1 MSQPSRTSTS
11 DDLRAVQLATIAPA
25 AVQRALDALLAES
38 LRPIL
43 VGLALFYALI
53 SVWYVGEFA
62 ATPEASSASMLE
74 LGAFGLQLSER
85 AMRPLST
92 GVFSLGLLAAA
103 VWFARNRLPA
113 ELAHPVAAVIGLA
126 VVLNCLVLI
135 VTGAEPRQTTN
146 LIFAQIGFGCLLYRF
161 RWYVLLS
168 TASIAGW
175 LWVVGA
181 RRVEPVWYHFGFALG
196 QATLFGAM
204 LLWLRLR
211 AQRRLHELFLR
222 DQVLK
227 EQLKAAH
234 AAARAAVQA
243 KSEFLANMSH
253 EIRTPMT
260 AMLGMTELLQLSD
273 LAVVQREYADTIA
286 RSGEALLQIVNDIL
300 DFSKIEAGQLSIEEI
315 GFDLAD
321 VLEDVRELLSIKARQ
336 HGLALAIDVASDL
349 PRQVRADPTRIRQVL
364 VNLVGNALKFTHEGG
379 VIVHASSREQL
390 ADGRFLLD
398 LAVED
403 TGIGIAP
410 EQRARVF
417 ESFTQADTATTR
429 RYGGTGLGLAICN
442 RLSVLMG
449 GSLSLESEVGK
460 GSTFHLTIPVSVEH
474 AALRVAA
481 ASLPPPAA
489 GSFRGRVLLVEDN
502 QENQA
507 LAVRI
512 LQHFGCHVDH
522 ASDGAEALAR
532 LEGAQYDLVFMDCH
546 MPILNGYD
554 ATRAIR
560 AKETAGQHLPIV
572 ALSASVLPEE
582 RKKCLDVG
590 MDDYVAKPFSRRD
603 LETVLS
609 RWL

>member
-1 MSQPSRTSTS
+1 MSEPTRTSTS
-11 DDLRAVQLATIAPA
+11 LDLRPVQTAVIAPA
-25 AVQRALDALLAES
+25 AVQRALDTLLAES
-38 LRPIL
+38 LRPSL

-62 ATPEASSASMLE
+62 ATPEASGAAMLE
-74 LGAFGLQLSER
+74 LGAFGLQLSAR

-92 GVFSLGLLAAA
+92 GMFSLGLLAAA
-103 VWFARNRLPA
+103 VWFSRNRLPL
-113 ELAHPVAAVIGLA
+113 EFAHPVAAVVGLA
-126 VVLNCLVLI
+126 VVLNCLVLL
-135 VTGAEPRQTTN
+135 VTGAEPRETTN

-161 RWYVLLS
+161 GWYVLLS
-168 TASIAGW
+168 TASITGW

-181 RRVEPVWYHFGFALG
+181 RRVEPIWYHFGLALG

-204 LLWLRLR
+204 VLWLRLR
-211 AQRRLHELFLR
+211 AQRRVHELFLR

-227 EQLKAAH
+227 EQLQAAH
-234 AAARAAVQA
+234 AAAQAAVRA

-260 AMLGMTELLQLSD
+260 AMLGMTELLQLSE
-273 LAVVQREYADTIA
+273 LAPAQREFADTIA

-315 GFDLAD
+315 GFDLGE
-321 VLEDVRELLSIKARQ
+321 LLQDVRELLLIKARQ
-336 HGLALAIDVASDL
+336 RGLALEIDFASEL
-349 PRQVRADPTRIRQVL
+349 PHQIRADPTRIRQVL
-364 VNLVGNALKFTHEGG
+364 VNLVGNAIKFTHEGG
-379 VIVHASSREQL
+379 VILRASSRERL
-390 ADGRFLLD
+390 ADDSFLLD
-398 LAVED
+398 LAVAD
-403 TGIGIAP
+403 SGIGIPA
-410 EQRARVF
+410 EQRGRVF
-417 ESFTQADTATTR
+417 EAFTQADTSTTR

-449 GSLSLESEVGK
+449 GALSLESELGK
-460 GSTFHLTIPVSVEH
+460 GSTFHLTIPVRVDTG
-474 AALRVAA
+474 AAQVKAE
-481 ASLPPPAA
+481 SLPAPAA
-489 GSFRGRVLLVEDN
+489 GSFSGRILLVEDN
-502 QENQA
+502 PENQA

-512 LQHFGCHVDH
+512 LQHFGCQVDH

-532 LEGAQYDLVFMDCH
+532 LESGRYDLVFMDCH

-560 AKETAGQHLPIV
+560 AKEAAGQHLPIV

-582 RKKCLDVG
+582 RQKCLDVG

-603 LETVLS
+603 LEHVLS